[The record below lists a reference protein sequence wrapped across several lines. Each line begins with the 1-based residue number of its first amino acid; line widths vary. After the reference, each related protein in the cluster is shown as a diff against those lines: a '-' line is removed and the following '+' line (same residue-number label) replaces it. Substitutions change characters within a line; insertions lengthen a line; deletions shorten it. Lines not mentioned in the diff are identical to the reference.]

1 MNNRDLIPVWRRGKL
16 ISAGVLSLA
25 MILNATASFG
35 AGSLNVYNWAEYI
48 CDITSNDVANEVA
61 IKLL

>member
-35 AGSLNVYNWAEYI
+35 AGSLNVYNWA
-48 CDITSNDVANEVA
+48 
-61 IKLL
+61 